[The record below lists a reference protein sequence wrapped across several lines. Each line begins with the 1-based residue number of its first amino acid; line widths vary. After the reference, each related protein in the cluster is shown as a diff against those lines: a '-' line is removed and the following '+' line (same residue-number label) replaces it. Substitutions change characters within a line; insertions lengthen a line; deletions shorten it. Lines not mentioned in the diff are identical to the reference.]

1 MNLHEYKDDFRQL
14 CTLAAAYKH
23 IPESA
28 VRRDY
33 HIVMMLKNLA
43 ESEYAQSCVFKGGT
57 SFATHAANQGN
68 GFVLFRAT
76 EYFA

>member
-43 ESEYAQSCVFKGGT
+43 ESEYARRPSIYRRKAK
-57 SFATHAANQGN
+57 SRQGYSD
-68 GFVLFRAT
+68 FH
-76 EYFA
+76 

>member
-1 MNLHEYKDDFRQL
+1 MNLHEYKDAFRQL
-14 CTLAAAYKH
+14 CMLAAASTH

-43 ESEYAQSCVFKGGT
+43 ESEYAQSP
-57 SFATHAANQGN
+57 SIY
-68 GFVLFRAT
+68 R
-76 EYFA
+76 

>member
-43 ESEYAQSCVFKGGT
+43 ESDYARRPSIY
-57 SFATHAANQGN
+57 
-68 GFVLFRAT
+68 R
-76 EYFA
+76 